1 VKKGQPLFTLYS
13 PDLVSTEEEY
23 LIAKRGE
30 SVLGNAPFQEI
41 AEGSRSLLQSTRMRL
56 TLWDISDAQI
66 EELDRSGKVSKD
78 LTFYSPITGFV
89 TDRKVFPQTSVTPET
104 ELYTVSDL
112 STVWAEAQ
120 IFENEVPY
128 VHLGQKIVL
137 TLSYVPGRTYTGKV
151 SYIDPTVDAQTR
163 SVRVRVQI
171 ANPRYALKPQMFA
184 DAQLRVDYGT
194 KVVVPQEA
202 VLDSGTEQIVFV
214 VHEGGIFEPRK
225 VTLGPV
231 IDGNVAVLTG
241 LRGGET
247 VVTSGNFLVD
257 SESRLKSSMGG
268 MQH

>member
-1 VKKGQPLFTLYS
+1 
-13 PDLVSTEEEY
+13 
-23 LIAKRGE
+23 
-30 SVLGNAPFQEI
+30 
-41 AEGSRSLLQSTRMRL
+41 MRL

-171 ANPRYALKPQMFA
+171 ANPRYALKPQMLLFRRRRSSTQA
-184 DAQLRVDYGT
+184 RSRSSLSCMKEEFLSPAKSHSALLSMETLRC
-194 KVVVPQEA
+194 
-202 VLDSGTEQIVFV
+202 
-214 VHEGGIFEPRK
+214 
-225 VTLGPV
+225 
-231 IDGNVAVLTG
+231 
-241 LRGGET
+241 
-247 VVTSGNFLVD
+247 
-257 SESRLKSSMGG
+257 
-268 MQH
+268 